1 MGIRSRLLWLVQAI
15 LAASLTCGALLFFD
29 LLRRDELVDFRT
41 RNEKLLQAIGVTAA
55 VFVAQ
60 NDLGGLDTLVAH
72 LSESLKG
79 RDLQELAVVDDQGRV
94 LAHTDTER
102 FNTVLT
108 DEVVAEAI
116 DTDST
121 VWVHRG
127 NELVIGVPAKSGIR
141 WATVVARFSF
151 DRVDTQIART
161 RLFVG
166 MALFGL
172 FLLLAAV
179 QLVGLERLV
188 VRPIRTLQQAV
199 RRIAEGH
206 LTTRVPPLSS
216 RELGE
221 LSETVNRMAAA
232 LQAERDNLERAVAER
247 TRELSEANARLER
260 LAVTD
265 GLTGLF
271 NHRRFHEVLQAE
283 LLRAVRH
290 KRPMGVLMVDVDFFK
305 KVNDSLGH
313 PAGDELLRRLAEV
326 LARDLRQTDLIARY
340 GGEEFAVVLPE
351 TTKAEAMQVAERM
364 RSAVEAKLNGT
375 DQWKQKITVS
385 IGIATFPEDG
395 TSGEGLLE
403 AADQA
408 MYLAKR
414 SGRNRVMSTKGG
426 AA

>member
-1 MGIRSRLLWLVQAI
+1 MGLRSRLLWLVQAI
-15 LAASLTCGALLFFD
+15 LAASLTFGALLFFD

-41 RNEKLLQAIGVTAA
+41 RNEKLVQAIGVTAA

-79 RDLQELAVVDDQGRV
+79 RDLIDLAVVDEQARV

-108 DEVVAEAI
+108 DELVSEAI

-121 VWVHRG
+121 VWAHRG
-127 NELVIGVPAKSGIR
+127 HELVIGVPAKSGIR

-151 DRVDTQIART
+151 ERVEAQISRT
-161 RLFVG
+161 RMFVG
-166 MALFGL
+166 SALFGL

-188 VRPIRTLQQAV
+188 IRPIRTLQQAV

-206 LTTRVPPLSS
+206 LTTRVPPLKS

-265 GLTGLF
+265 GLTGMF

-283 LLRAVRH
+283 LLRALRH

-305 KVNDSLGH
+305 KVNDTLGH

-326 LARDLRQTDLIARY
+326 LSRDLRQTDLIARY

-351 TTKAEAMQVAERM
+351 TTKAEAIQVAERM
-364 RSAVEAKLNGT
+364 RGAVEAKLNGT
-375 DQWKQKITVS
+375 EQWKQTITVS
-385 IGIATFPEDG
+385 IGVATFPEDG
-395 TSGEGLLE
+395 TTGEALLE

-414 SGRNRVMSTKGG
+414 SGRNRVMTTKGP
-426 AA
+426 A

>member
-1 MGIRSRLLWLVQAI
+1 MGLRSRLLWLVQAI
-15 LAASLTCGALLFFD
+15 LAASLTFGALFFFD

-72 LSESLKG
+72 LSDSLKG
-79 RDLQELAVVDDQGRV
+79 RDLIDLAVVDEQARV

-102 FNTVLT
+102 FNTTLS
-108 DEVVAEAI
+108 DEIVAEAI

-127 NELVIGVPAKSGIR
+127 HELVIGVPAKSGIR

-151 DRVDTQIART
+151 ERVEAQIART
-161 RLFVG
+161 RLFVAS
-166 MALFGL
+166 ALFGL

-188 VRPIRTLQQAV
+188 IRPIRTLQQAV

-206 LTTRVPPLSS
+206 LTTRVPPLKS

-283 LLRAVRH
+283 LLRALRH

-305 KVNDSLGH
+305 KVNDTLGH
-313 PAGDELLRRLAEV
+313 PAGDELLRRLADV
-326 LARDLRQTDLIARY
+326 LSRDLRQTDLIARY

-351 TTKAEAMQVAERM
+351 TTKAEATQVAERM
-364 RSAVEAKLNGT
+364 RVAVEAKLNGT

-395 TSGEGLLE
+395 TSGEALLE

-414 SGRNRVMSTKGG
+414 SGRNRVMTTKGPV
-426 AA
+426 